1 MIAASVWSLIIPAIE
16 MSEEAGTISWLPA
29 TIGIILG
36 TVFIPFCDKIINYE
50 KINLKS
56 SKENFMLAL
65 AIVIHNIPEG
75 MAVGVAFAS
84 AIYGNFEAL
93 IMSAFVLSI
102 GIAIQNFPEGAAI
115 SLPYR
120 SGGMS
125 RGKSFLLGMLSRISG
140 ANCRIPC
147 DCIRIFCRT
156 TFAIFLSVC
165 RRYNDL
171 CCCRRNS
178 TRVQWEENRDIC
190 FSYGIFNY
198 DDIRCCFRIE

>member
-16 MSEEAGTISWLPA
+16 MSEQAGTISWLPA

-84 AIYGNFEAL
+84 AIYGNFETL

-102 GIAIQNFPEGAAI
+102 GIAVQNFPEGAAI

-120 SGGMS
+120 SEGMS
-125 RGKSFLLGMLSRISG
+125 RGKSFLLGMLSGVVEPIAG
-140 ANCRIPC
+140 FLAIV
-147 DCIRIFCRT
+147 
-156 TFAIFLSVC
+156 FAFFVEPLLPYFLAFAGGTMIYV
-165 RRYNDL
+165 
-171 CCCRRNS
+171 
-178 TRVQWEENRDIC
+178 VVEEIVPE
-190 FSYGIFNY
+190 FNGKKIGTY
-198 DDIRCCFRIE
+198 ALVMGFLIMMILDVALG